1 MGRLWYNLQLET
13 QKENCKRSEKDR
25 DYNFIAKNHQNKCVK
40 AINKNTKEVLYCNCL
55 YTVHIGINAGI
66 IKTAREVVKKRS
78 AMRTYVACETE
89 LLFSVWCL
97 IEFLLEELITDCG

>member
-55 YTVHIGINAGI
+55 YTVQQHIGINAGI
-66 IKTAREVVKKRS
+66 IKTAREVVKKGPQCVHMWLTKLS
-78 AMRTYVACETE
+78 CFLVSGV
-89 LLFSVWCL
+89 LLSFC
-97 IEFLLEELITDCG
+97 